1 MMLTLPGVTESQ
13 QEILREVYQTSD
25 LHDIPQLWAMYK
37 EVMGYYARADS
48 LPQLKCPDD
57 GKFVHATHKT
67 VLIELQ

>member
-37 EVMGYYARADS
+37 EVMGYYANGVGS
-48 LPQLKCPDD
+48 P
-57 GKFVHATHKT
+57 F
-67 VLIELQ
+67 